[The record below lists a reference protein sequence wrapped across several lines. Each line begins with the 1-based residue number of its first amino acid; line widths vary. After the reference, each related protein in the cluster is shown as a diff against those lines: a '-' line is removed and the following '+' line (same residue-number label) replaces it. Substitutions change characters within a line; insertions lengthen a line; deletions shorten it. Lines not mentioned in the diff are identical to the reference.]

1 MLIRFFLLKKS
12 PTWGKMRL
20 PSVIPNFQFLNFILT
35 QLHKTGNSHFLF
47 ECNNFSPRT
56 CILKIDTFCSFQR
69 FVTLAQASVSVT
81 VSVQV
86 PSQVLCFIKPLS
98 LTLLW
103 FRSIKLVLLGTV
115 KRPIQIWNSFSYCC
129 RRAVGLFFSFL
140 LGPIFGMDILYANM
154 TYKCGN
160 IPSELL
166 WWYSLPWAKWS
177 CPFYGGASLL
187 SSLSRDFPHNH

>member
-1 MLIRFFLLKKS
+1 M
-12 PTWGKMRL
+12 
-20 PSVIPNFQFLNFILT
+20 
-35 QLHKTGNSHFLF
+35 
-47 ECNNFSPRT
+47 
-56 CILKIDTFCSFQR
+56 DTFCSFQR

-103 FRSIKLVLLGTV
+103 FRSTKLVLLEIV
-115 KRPIQIWNSFSYCC
+115 KRPIQIWNCFSYCF
-129 RRAVGLFFSFL
+129 RRAVGLFFRFL
-140 LGPIFGMDILYANM
+140 RFNFWNGYFIYANM